1 MFLVL
6 ALEKGLIWE
15 IFTIIS
21 ESIEKH
27 KASLELEA
35 PTEENKIVDGE
46 SDFVETLI
54 KEITESQAQVDGKPK
69 PRRSKTLE
77 PGDDV
82 GYIRHRLFKEQLIVG
97 SNAGDSAVNNLVQM
111 QRDDYSDD
119 SDSGDD
125 AISLPN
131 DKLNFTRM
139 VQRLVSNSVKLSSNK
154 SISLSGTLKT
164 PLDSRDS
171 HPTAIQRDK
180 RGVILG
186 SNAKKNQL
194 TMVKG
199 NTTTESK
206 DRPTLS
212 NEDTI
217 KRSSMDPGHKIFE
230 TKEI

>member
-27 KASLELEA
+27 KATLELEA
-35 PTEENKIVDGE
+35 PTEENQIVDGE
-46 SDFVETLI
+46 SDFVETPI
-54 KEITESQAQVDGKPK
+54 KDITESQAHVEVHGKPK
-69 PRRSKTLE
+69 PRRSKRLE
-77 PGDDV
+77 PNDDV
-82 GYIRHRLFKEQLIVG
+82 GYIRHRLFKEQLIAG
-97 SNAGDSAVNNLVQM
+97 SDAGNSGVNNLVQM

-119 SDSGDD
+119 SDSGED
-125 AISLPN
+125 AIELPN

-139 VQRLVSNSVKLSSNK
+139 VHRLASHSVKLSSNK

-171 HPTAIQRDK
+171 HPIANQRAK

-186 SNAKKNQL
+186 SSAKKNQL

-199 NTTTESK
+199 GTTTESK

-212 NEDTI
+212 NVDTS

-230 TKEI
+230 TK

>member
-27 KASLELEA
+27 KATLELEA
-35 PTEENKIVDGE
+35 PTEENKIVEGE
-46 SDFVETLI
+46 SDFVETPI
-54 KEITESQAQVDGKPK
+54 KDITESQVEVEGKPK
-69 PRRSKTLE
+69 PRRSRRLE
-77 PGDDV
+77 PNGDV
-82 GYIRHRLFKEQLIVG
+82 GYIRHRLFKEQLIAG
-97 SNAGDSAVNNLVQM
+97 SNAGNSGVNNLVQM
-111 QRDDYSDD
+111 QRDNYSDD
-119 SDSGDD
+119 SDSGED
-125 AISLPN
+125 AIELPN

-139 VQRLVSNSVKLSSNK
+139 VQRLASHSVKLSSNK

-171 HPTAIQRDK
+171 HPIANQRAK

-186 SNAKKNQL
+186 SSAIKNQL
-194 TMVKG
+194 TMVKCS
-199 NTTTESK
+199 TTTESK

-212 NEDTI
+212 NVDTT
-217 KRSSMDPGHKIFE
+217 KRSSMDPGLKIFE
-230 TKEI
+230 TK